1 MTRQT
6 RRRFSPEYKEQA
18 VARLL
23 APGATQASVAAELG
37 VTPTQLKTWRLEL
50 EAAGSASAIERQQA
64 EAGELVAA
72 APGQQTSEGGGGG
85 AAQGLGFFRTVG
97 GEDMNA
103 KLAFIAAHMAEHA
116 VRLMCRV
123 LGVSRSWFHAWRRAA
138 PTRAERATRREV
150 LVAEVREIFEA
161 SRQRYGA
168 PRVHADLQ
176 AQGRRISKRTV
187 AKLMKQNGIRPPRGK
202 RRVPITTDSRHA
214 HAVAPNM
221 LDRNFEIAVPDT
233 VWLADISYIPTVEGW
248 LYLAAVKDLATM
260 EIVGWSMSDRLKS
273 TLCEDALKMAQAL
286 ISLPGPL
293 FSPGLEHRPPH
304 DGVGRFGLPM
314 LQAESAGLARSNGA
328 RGMAVASS
336 RQRYHPPA
344 ADLVVQPIIR

>member
-64 EAGELVAA
+64 EAGELVRLRQDNKRLKEEVEVLRKASA
-72 APGQQTSEGGGGG
+72 
-85 AAQGLGFFRTVG
+85 FFAVG

-116 VRLMCRV
+116 VRLMCQV

-214 HAVAPNM
+214 HAVPNM
-221 LDRNFEIAVPDT
+221 LDRNFEIPVPDT
-233 VWLADISYIPTVEGW
+233 VWLADISYIPTDEGW

-273 TLCEDALKMAQAL
+273 TLCEDALSRQPRRRRSGIGAPRSHREGPARTSVSPDPPARREDGRPASQGEHLVTRLDELLPWNWAQ
-286 ISLPGPL
+286 
-293 FSPGLEHRPPH
+293 
-304 DGVGRFGLPM
+304 GLPE
-314 LQAESAGLARSNGA
+314 AAR
-328 RGMAVASS
+328 
-336 RQRYHPPA
+336 A
-344 ADLVVQPIIR
+344 A